1 MLRAIIVSMMLILAG
16 TQAMAAAPFD
26 QLFLRNEAQG
36 SAYELAIA
44 QLAQTRATRPEV
56 RTYAATLVNDHETYG
71 AALRDLAQSK
81 GVILPSGLTA
91 NGQQRLDRLAR
102 VQGNAFDAAFV
113 REAWRINA
121 ENIRNSRK
129 EARRTLD
136 PDIRSFVARFVQME
150 EKHEAGARALSGHTV
165 ASRMPVIQPPST
177 GSAMP
182 IISPAVKGTMPVISP
197 PTQPQDGR

>member
-1 MLRAIIVSMMLILAG
+1 MLILAG

-56 RTYAATLVNDHETYG
+56 RTYAATLVNDHEVYG

-81 GVILPSGLTA
+81 GVALPPGLTA
-91 NGQQRLDRLAR
+91 TGKQQLDRLGR
-102 VQGNAFDAAFV
+102 KQGNAFDAAFV
-113 REAWRINA
+113 REALRINA

-129 EARRTLD
+129 EASRTTD
-136 PDIRSFVARFVQME
+136 PDIRSFVARFLEVD
-150 EKHEAGARALSGHTV
+150 EKHEAGARALSGRTV
-165 ASRMPVIQPPST
+165 ASRMPIIRPPT
-177 GSAMP
+177 PGSAMP
-182 IISPAVKGTMPVISP
+182 IITPPVNGTMPVISP